1 MSVPFLAG
9 AQLNFYTRIQ
19 FRIFCLGNGDS
30 HGGLGLPISVNLIK
44 TPLSHNQLVLDNFL
58 LRLSPWSF

>member
-9 AQLNFYTRIQ
+9 AQLNFYTHIQ

-30 HGGLGLPISVNLIK
+30 HGGLGLPISI
-44 TPLSHNQLVLDNFL
+44 
-58 LRLSPWSF
+58 